1 MKKLGFILGATCAA
15 VIAVGGL
22 TASRLAKQPE
32 RDARIIVEVNRNVK
46 SLSKQGIRNSQ
57 DAVLNNIMEYATTN
71 VRRTKCYNE
80 LNNAFVLEVNSN
92 DIERIRE
99 VPGVASVTLDEMHW
113 KRTYNND
120 GFIALDAEGRGSE
133 GSVEE
138 NISAATMHKP
148 DDTFDGEGTLVAIL
162 DNEFHLRG
170 KTDTTEEWHHEVY
183 NALDSNVGVRYT
195 YRTIKNIV
203 GLNAAPVDAYVPGE
217 GYEGSRYLNSKV
229 PFYFDYGGESLSY
242 GKPGEPKYDV
252 HSDLSYHGS
261 HVSSITAANAPTYKG
276 IAPKAQLALMKV
288 FTDYNA
294 KDGIGETIGLTNST
308 GAYDTVILS
317 ALEDCIKLKVDGI
330 NMSLGSDL
338 DDFDGDSITLRT
350 LKDLANAGI
359 LSAISAGNSGKSSFS
374 STGAYA
380 NWTTSM
386 VETGIMSSYAN
397 NANTMTI
404 ASGHPT
410 RIFYENAFTVPDEKE
425 GQKNIAFEDQIVNRP
440 GMEEDYRDEFRVSD
454 LFANTQSLEYQYV
467 PGFGTFADYGTLD
480 CQGKIVVVNRG
491 STSFADKYATA
502 VGQGAKALVIINN
515 DPTASDFNFRC
526 SFGDG
531 FNPTMPCAL
540 VLFKDKEYFVN
551 HPNGQFGIIHKQVS
565 DNPNAYTTSSFSTD
579 GATFDLDLKP
589 EITAPGD
596 NIKGAVPEHAMTS
609 LTQDEIHS
617 AEYWHRCYQYLSGT
631 SMSAPNYAGAQS
643 VVLSKVAGPIY
654 HNAKLAGRTTTQAEK
669 DQVAEFRRTVDMRLM
684 STADPMTDGEGN
696 ENPET
701 NVRSLISPR
710 IQGAGM
716 ADLAGALSTDVYLEG
731 LDLKGNKIGKAKVA
745 LRNNPDIAKGDIKLS
760 FLAHNESAETRNY
773 DVTLTVMRPALA
785 QPNNIV
791 TKDYN
796 FKGEIDD
803 IKNLSG
809 MAYFDTDVR
818 RMEIASGSIAYK
830 DAVKASKDIEYY
842 ATEEAWKA
850 DQADIAAGKQPTRK
864 TVIKQ
869 GYYYNAANE
878 GVDWQPLPSFTA
890 QSTKDVV
897 IAEVKGQTVSV
908 APGESTITINPY
920 SLTAD
925 AKKKI
930 LDNYEYGCMIEGFVT
945 LKSKD
950 NKADLSIP
958 YLGFYSGADKN
969 ADATYDNAPV
979 TEPFSFEKDITK
991 VYPSDLVND
1000 ITKSLIGKDN
1010 VNFESMI
1017 VAGYVE
1023 RPQLINKDSILSNDS
1038 AFDKLSGFFKVGTD
1052 PLTDEYTANPGNDIY
1067 VGSSKTSN
1075 TMIIQQFVL
1084 RSVIDNYFSLTN
1096 KETGKVV
1103 FQSALEDMLF
1113 GDTLGKWSLYK
1124 SHVDANY
1131 LSAGYVAHRAF
1142 AVVPLFNEVTGEAFA
1157 SGEYELKFNY
1167 QLAGTGNW
1175 VSKSYTIHIDGEAPV
1190 VETITEYKDANGV
1203 NQVRAYFKEEKMSHA
1218 FIGNYIV
1225 DVNFDADK
1233 NMYYAE
1239 ATKEFVDNAI
1249 NEMSGD
1255 GDKRLFIGGVDYA
1268 RGTSGC
1274 VVHFNNYDNFLLGYQ
1289 MIQGADLD
1297 TFIDFRVDADNKVTF
1312 VDLRTGENVQIDSR
1326 YVISNFDAVIDYNP
1340 DEQPVEPAKKGC
1352 NGAIASLSL
1361 ILGAPALL
1369 GASLLFF
1376 KKKKG
1381 GK

>member
-120 GFIALDAEGRGSE
+120 GFIALDAEAQGSE

-148 DDTFDGEGTLVAIL
+148 NDTNDGEGTIVAIL

-170 KTDTTEEWHHEVY
+170 KTKDSEEWHHEVY
-183 NALDSNVGVRYT
+183 DALDSDVGVRYT
-195 YRTIKNIV
+195 FKSIKNIV
-203 GLNAAPVDAYVPGE
+203 GLNASTRKFGSKEGE
-217 GYEGSRYLNSKV
+217 EGSEYLNSKV

-242 GKPGEPKYDV
+242 GKAGDPKYDV

-294 KDGIGETIGLTNST
+294 DKGIGKTIGLSNST

-338 DDFDGDSITLRT
+338 DDFDGDSITLKT
-350 LKDLANAGI
+350 LKKLADEGI

-386 VETGIMSSYAN
+386 AETGIMSSYAN

-440 GMEEDYRDEFRVSD
+440 GMEDDYRDEFRVSD
-454 LFANTQSLEYQYV
+454 LFTNVQSYDYQYV

-551 HPNGQFGIIHKQVS
+551 HPSGQFGIIHKQVS

-609 LTQDEIHS
+609 LTQDQIHS
-617 AEYWHRCYQYLSGT
+617 DEYWH
-631 SMSAPNYAGAQS
+631 M
-643 VVLSKVAGPIY
+643 
-654 HNAKLAGRTTTQAEK
+654 
-669 DQVAEFRRTVDMRLM
+669 
-684 STADPMTDGEGN
+684 
-696 ENPET
+696 
-701 NVRSLISPR
+701 
-710 IQGAGM
+710 
-716 ADLAGALSTDVYLEG
+716 
-731 LDLKGNKIGKAKVA
+731 
-745 LRNNPDIAKGDIKLS
+745 
-760 FLAHNESAETRNY
+760 
-773 DVTLTVMRPALA
+773 
-785 QPNNIV
+785 
-791 TKDYN
+791 
-796 FKGEIDD
+796 
-803 IKNLSG
+803 
-809 MAYFDTDVR
+809 
-818 RMEIASGSIAYK
+818 
-830 DAVKASKDIEYY
+830 
-842 ATEEAWKA
+842 
-850 DQADIAAGKQPTRK
+850 
-864 TVIKQ
+864 
-869 GYYYNAANE
+869 
-878 GVDWQPLPSFTA
+878 
-890 QSTKDVV
+890 
-897 IAEVKGQTVSV
+897 
-908 APGESTITINPY
+908 
-920 SLTAD
+920 
-925 AKKKI
+925 
-930 LDNYEYGCMIEGFVT
+930 
-945 LKSKD
+945 
-950 NKADLSIP
+950 
-958 YLGFYSGADKN
+958 
-969 ADATYDNAPV
+969 
-979 TEPFSFEKDITK
+979 
-991 VYPSDLVND
+991 
-1000 ITKSLIGKDN
+1000 
-1010 VNFESMI
+1010 
-1017 VAGYVE
+1017 
-1023 RPQLINKDSILSNDS
+1023 
-1038 AFDKLSGFFKVGTD
+1038 
-1052 PLTDEYTANPGNDIY
+1052 
-1067 VGSSKTSN
+1067 
-1075 TMIIQQFVL
+1075 
-1084 RSVIDNYFSLTN
+1084 
-1096 KETGKVV
+1096 
-1103 FQSALEDMLF
+1103 
-1113 GDTLGKWSLYK
+1113 
-1124 SHVDANY
+1124 
-1131 LSAGYVAHRAF
+1131 
-1142 AVVPLFNEVTGEAFA
+1142 
-1157 SGEYELKFNY
+1157 
-1167 QLAGTGNW
+1167 
-1175 VSKSYTIHIDGEAPV
+1175 
-1190 VETITEYKDANGV
+1190 
-1203 NQVRAYFKEEKMSHA
+1203 
-1218 FIGNYIV
+1218 
-1225 DVNFDADK
+1225 
-1233 NMYYAE
+1233 
-1239 ATKEFVDNAI
+1239 
-1249 NEMSGD
+1249 
-1255 GDKRLFIGGVDYA
+1255 
-1268 RGTSGC
+1268 
-1274 VVHFNNYDNFLLGYQ
+1274 
-1289 MIQGADLD
+1289 
-1297 TFIDFRVDADNKVTF
+1297 
-1312 VDLRTGENVQIDSR
+1312 
-1326 YVISNFDAVIDYNP
+1326 
-1340 DEQPVEPAKKGC
+1340 
-1352 NGAIASLSL
+1352 
-1361 ILGAPALL
+1361 ALL
-1369 GASLLFF
+1369 G
-1376 KKKKG
+1376 
-1381 GK
+1381 

>member
-1 MKKLGFILGATCAA
+1 MKKLGFILSATCVAVVAA
-15 VIAVGGL
+15 GGL
-22 TASRLAKQPE
+22 TASRFLKQAE

-46 SLSKQGIRNSQ
+46 SLNKQGIANTQ
-57 DAVLNNIMEYATTN
+57 NAVMNNIREYATTN
-71 VRRTKCYNE
+71 FKCTQRYNE

-92 DIERIRE
+92 DIDSIRE
-99 VPGVASVTLDEMHW
+99 VPGVASVTVDTMHW
-113 KRTYNND
+113 VRTYNDD
-120 GFIALDAEGRGSE
+120 GYIPLGTDGQGGSAT
-133 GSVEE
+133 VEE

-148 DDTFDGEGTLVAIL
+148 NDTNDGEGTLVAIL
-162 DNEFHLRG
+162 DNEFHFRA
-170 KTDTTEEWHHEVY
+170 KTKDAEEWHHEVFD
-183 NALDSNVGVRYT
+183 ALDDDVAVKYT
-195 YRTIKNIV
+195 FKSIKNIV
-203 GLNAAPVDAYVPGE
+203 GLNANARKFGSKEGE
-217 GYEGSRYLNSKV
+217 EGSEYLNSKV

-242 GKPGEPKYDV
+242 GKAGEMKYDV

-261 HVSSITAANAPTYKG
+261 HVASITGANAPTYKG

-294 KDGIGETIGLTNST
+294 DEGIGKTIGLTSHT

-338 DDFDGDSITLRT
+338 DDFDGDSITLKT
-350 LKDLANAGI
+350 LTKLANEGI
-359 LSAISAGNSGKSSFS
+359 LSAISAGNSGKTSFS

-386 VETGIMSSYAN
+386 VETGILGSYAN
-397 NANTMTI
+397 NASSMII

-425 GQKNIAFEDQIVNRP
+425 GQRNIAFEDQIVNRP
-440 GMEEDYRDEFRVSD
+440 GMDDDYRDEFRVSD
-454 LFANTQSLEYQYV
+454 LFSNVQSCDYQYV
-467 PGFGTFADYGTLD
+467 PGFGTYADYGTLD
-480 CQGKIVVVNRG
+480 CTGKIVVVNRG

-551 HPNGQFGIIHKQVS
+551 NPVGSFGIIHKQVS

-579 GATFDLDLKP
+579 GAAFSLDLKP

-617 AEYWHRCYQYLSGT
+617 EEYWHRCYQYLSGT

-643 VVLSKVAGPIY
+643 VVLSKVSGPIY
-654 HNAKLAGRTTTQAEK
+654 HEAKAAGRNVTDEEK
-669 DQVAEFRRTVDMRLM
+669 ETIADFRRTVDMRLM
-684 STADPMTDGEGN
+684 STADPMKDGEGA

-701 NVRSLISPR
+701 NVRSPISPR

-716 ADLAGALSTDVYLEG
+716 ADLTGALNTDVYLEG
-731 LDLKGNKIGKAKVA
+731 LDLQGNKIGKAKIA
-745 LRNNPDIAKGDIKLS
+745 LRNNPDIAKGDIKIS
-760 FLAHNESAETRNY
+760 FVAHNESDEARNY

-785 QPNNIV
+785 HPNNVV

-796 FKGEIDD
+796 YKGEIDD

-809 MAYFDTDVR
+809 MSYFDTDVR
-818 RMEIASGSIAYK
+818 KMTIASGSTAYK
-830 DAVKASKDIEYY
+830 DALKVSKDIEYY
-842 ATEEAWKA
+842 ATEAAYTA
-850 DQADIAAGKQPTRK
+850 DQADIAAGNQPSRK

-869 GYYYNAANE
+869 GYYYNAADE

-897 IAEVKGQTVSV
+897 IAEVKGQTLTVQ
-908 APGESTITINPY
+908 PGESTVTINPY
-920 SLTAD
+920 SLTED
-925 AKKKI
+925 AKKTI

-945 LKSKD
+945 LESKD
-950 NKADLSIP
+950 NKPDLSIP

-969 ADATYDNAPV
+969 DGATYDDAPV

-1017 VAGYVE
+1017 VAGYAE
-1023 RPQLINKDSILSNDS
+1023 RPQKINTDSILTNDQS
-1038 AFDKLSGFFKVGTD
+1038 FDRLAGFYKVGTR
-1052 PLTDEYTANPGNDIY
+1052 PTDGEYTDTPSNDIY
-1067 VGSSKTSN
+1067 LGNPKQSN
-1075 TMIIQQFVL
+1075 TMIIQQFML
-1084 RSVIDNYFSLTN
+1084 RSVKENYFTITRKDN
-1096 KETGKVV
+1096 NEQVYA
-1103 FQSALEDMLF
+1103 SALADSLF
-1113 GDTLGKWSLYK
+1113 GDTGGKWTLYK
-1124 SHVDANY
+1124 SHVDAGY
-1131 LSAGYVAHRAF
+1131 LSAGYVAHRAY
-1142 AVVPLFNEVTGEAFA
+1142 AIVPLFDEVTGKPFA

-1167 QLAGTGNW
+1167 QLAATDNW
-1175 VSKSYTIHIDGEAPV
+1175 VSKSYTIHIDGEAPEV
-1190 VETITEYKDANGV
+1190 KTITEFKDQSGV
-1203 NQVRAYFKEEKMSHA
+1203 NKVRVYFEEEKMSYA
-1218 FIGNYIV
+1218 LIGNYIV
-1225 DVNFDADK
+1225 DVHFDEEK
-1233 NMYYAE
+1233 NMFYAE
-1239 ATKEFVDNAI
+1239 ETKEFVDNAI
-1249 NEMSGD
+1249 NEMSNGD
-1255 GDKRLFIGGVDYA
+1255 SKRLFVGGVDYA

-1274 VVHFNNYDNFLLGYQ
+1274 VVHFNDYDNFLKGYQ
-1289 MIQGADLD
+1289 MVQGPDID
-1297 TFIDFRVDADNKVTF
+1297 TFIDFKVENNKVTF
-1312 VDLRTGENVQIDSR
+1312 INANTGETVQIDSR
-1326 YVISNFDAVIDYNP
+1326 YVKTNFGSAISG
-1340 DEQPVEPAKKGC
+1340 KGC
-1352 NGAIASLSL
+1352 SGSIVSLPIIICAP
-1361 ILGAPALL
+1361 ILV

-1376 KKKKG
+1376 RKKKG
-1381 GK
+1381 GKQ